1 MRMKTATANLY
12 ARFATIAIGCAALLS
27 LPYGEAQAQAQNGRG
42 AGKQRVSVSYYKTPP
57 GRQDEW
63 LALYKK
69 YHRPI
74 MDHQQKTGAVLSSK
88 LYAAGNHSPGQP
100 WDFAIINVSPP
111 PDQAPKNQLPR
122 GELIK
127 QLFPDIED
135 YVRGERERWALTI
148 DHWDESFVELD
159 WNEQPFSL
167 YYPIIP
173 RNDAAKARN

>member
-1 MRMKTATANLY
+1 MTTSIQSKWF
-12 ARFATIAIGCAALLS
+12 ARAAALAIGAIAVFTISTDTL
-27 LPYGEAQAQAQNGRG
+27 QAQAQNGRG
-42 AGKQRVSVSYYKTPP
+42 VGKPRVGVSYYKTPP

-74 MDHQQKTGAVLSSK
+74 MEHQLKTGATLSSK
-88 LYAAGNHSPGQP
+88 IYVAGNHAPGQP
-100 WDFAIINVSPP
+100 WDIAIINVSPAAG
-111 PDQAPKNQLPR
+111 QGPKETTNR

-127 QLFPDIED
+127 QLFPDLED

-159 WNEQPFSL
+159 WNEEPFSV
-167 YYPIIP
+167 YYPIVP
-173 RNDAAKARN
+173 AKKDAKK